1 MAKPGK
7 PNTFFKGMKADA
19 EEALQPKESYRYAK
33 NARVT
38 SHDGDNVS
46 IQPFPS
52 DRLALDFVAEVSTAN
67 NAPAMAYTEP
77 WVDLTEVEEADTDFQ
92 STFET
97 GTIGFILELQGFPV
111 AEFIEDNDGN
121 LVPNPQYSVFQPWL
135 DIQVQGNF
143 TDYNPAS
150 EENPLILTVV
160 LTVDN
165 GSTITIPDINIS
177 VPYALADSL
186 GIVIYVDT

>member
-77 WVDLTEVEEADTDFQ
+77 WVDLTDIAEADTDFP
-92 STFET
+92 SNYET
-97 GTIGFILELQGFPV
+97 GTIGFILEQQGWNFPPTFDNQGNPTGTYAYV
-111 AEFIEDNDGN
+111 YPFI
-121 LVPNPQYSVFQPWL
+121 P
-135 DIQVQGNF
+135 IQVQGNF

-150 EENPLILTVV
+150 EENPLMITIV
-160 LTVDN
+160 LTEDN
-165 GSTITIPDINIS
+165 G
-177 VPYALADSL
+177 LSL
-186 GIVIYVDT
+186 IHI